1 MHPDN
6 YRFGRL
12 EQRIELFELLRNNG
26 VYVELSQERCER
38 YAVIDGN
45 IVWYGSVNLLF
56 KDDVDDNIIRLE
68 NNNVASELLEI
79 SFCKESQNNE
89 FNCHLNKAILRFLY
103 SYNKAAQA
111 AINNKYMNTF
121 SHKLHFENEFEI
133 SYLDRF
139 DKALAD
145 TKSWQEEV

>member
-1 MHPDN
+1 MNDIINANKEIVISSPMLAKNKVIKLLSMIKTHIENGLKVSIVTMHPDN

-68 NNNVASELLEI
+68 NNNVASELLGI
-79 SFCKESQNNE
+79 SFCKESKNNE
-89 FNCHLNKAILRFLY
+89 Y
-103 SYNKAAQA
+103 
-111 AINNKYMNTF
+111 
-121 SHKLHFENEFEI
+121 KLPLE
-133 SYLDRF
+133 
-139 DKALAD
+139 
-145 TKSWQEEV
+145 